1 MTWIQTA
8 SGRRFDLASPTAA
21 MVDFDTDVPDALARL
36 ARFTGHIAAGPYS
49 VAQHSVL
56 CCEAVMME
64 TGDPLAAAYAL
75 LHDAHE
81 AYIGDWSTPL
91 KQAIRAVSA
100 RGTSDETD
108 CDVETR
114 HVAWTLDT
122 LEAGVIAAV
131 HEAAGLPPPHHV
143 YRTIVKDIDYRM
155 LHAERRQL
163 LDPGRRPAQR
173 WWYDGT
179 KDAPRP
185 IRSLGKLTAWPWV
198 IGGDRFRVAFR
209 HYVPLAR
216 QRLAQRGAA

>member
-1 MTWIQTA
+1 
-8 SGRRFDLASPTAA
+8 
-21 MVDFDTDVPDALARL
+21 MVDFETDVPDALARL

-49 VAQHSVL
+49 VAQHSVH
-56 CCEAVMME
+56 CCDAVWHE
-64 TGDPLAAAYAL
+64 TGDPVAAAYAL

-100 RGTSDETD
+100 RGSSGEEDAD
-108 CDVETR
+108 IETR

-122 LEAGVIAAV
+122 LEAGVVAAV
-131 HEAAGLPPPHHV
+131 HEAAGLPLPGPRH
-143 YRTIVKDIDYRM
+143 RSIVKDIDYRM

-163 LDPGRRPAQR
+163 LDPGNRPAQR

-179 KDAPRP
+179 SEEPRP
-185 IRSLGKLTAWPWV
+185 IRGIGRIGAMIWPAAASMFRL
-198 IGGDRFRVAFR
+198 RFREF
-209 HYVPLAR
+209 VPQAR